1 MKLIHFH
8 ASSIYLLR
16 IYCFPGTATDTG
28 HMALNNVIYGAY
40 ILMGERETDQ
50 INKEKFWINIV
61 SAYDGNI

>member
-1 MKLIHFH
+1 
-8 ASSIYLLR
+8 LR

-50 INKEKFWINIV
+50 INKEKF
-61 SAYDGNI
+61 